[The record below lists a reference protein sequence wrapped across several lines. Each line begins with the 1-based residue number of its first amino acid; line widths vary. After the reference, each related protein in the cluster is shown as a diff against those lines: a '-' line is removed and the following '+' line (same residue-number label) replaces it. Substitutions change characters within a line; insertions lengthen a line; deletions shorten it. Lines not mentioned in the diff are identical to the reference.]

1 MGLGGTAA
9 FATLPPSRSKE
20 KAVLKLRSKFP
31 SLAMLGALG
40 LTGAAL
46 IGGCGGDDGASAD
59 SDPQALLEETFTT
72 DAAVDSGVLDISL
85 EATAEGEGGG
95 TVIASLSGPFQSQG
109 EEAVPLLDL
118 VAALAVSGGSED
130 IDFEGGLTVTSDGA
144 FVTVDGTAYA
154 IDDPTFQ
161 MFKDLYAQ
169 SASAQSAQA
178 EEGSAVFAQL
188 GIDPSTWLTEV
199 TNEGVE
205 EVEGEETV
213 HISGNAD
220 IAQIVEDAQG
230 IAQQTG
236 SAGQVSPEDLS
247 RLSEAVI
254 AADVDVY
261 TGAEDKI
268 LRRLDLA
275 LEIAD
280 TGGSGVGGPVTV
292 NLSLGISGVNDEQSI
307 SAPEDAQPI
316 DQLIPGGLGAIGGAS
331 IPGLTDPGAAG
342 GTGGTGATGSGDF
355 SNPEYLDC
363 VAEATTP
370 EEITGCA
377 DLL

>member
-1 MGLGGTAA
+1 M
-9 FATLPPSRSKE
+9 
-20 KAVLKLRSKFP
+20 KLRSKFP

-40 LTGAAL
+40 LTAAAL

-59 SDPQALLEETFTT
+59 SDPQALLEETFTS

-95 TVIASLSGPFQSQG
+95 TVVASLSGPFQSQG
-109 EEAVPLLDL
+109 EEALPLLDL
-118 VAALAVSGGSED
+118 AAALAVSGGTED
-130 IDFEGGLTVTSDGA
+130 IDFEGGLTVTSDAA
-144 FVTVDGTAYA
+144 FVTVDGIPYA

-161 MFKDLYAQ
+161 TFKGLYAQ

-178 EEGSAVFAQL
+178 EEGSAVFSQL

-205 EVEGEETV
+205 DVAGEETV
-213 HISGNAD
+213 HISGTAD

-236 SAGQVSPEDLS
+236 SAGQVNPEDLS

-261 TGAEDKI
+261 TGAEDNI

-280 TGGSGVGGPVTV
+280 TGSGVSGPVTL

-316 DQLIPGGLGAIGGAS
+316 DQLIPGGLGALGGAS
-331 IPGLTDPGAAG
+331 IPGLTDPGATG
-342 GTGGTGATGSGDF
+342 GTGGTGATGSGDVGGDF
-355 SNPEYLDC
+355 SSPEYLDC